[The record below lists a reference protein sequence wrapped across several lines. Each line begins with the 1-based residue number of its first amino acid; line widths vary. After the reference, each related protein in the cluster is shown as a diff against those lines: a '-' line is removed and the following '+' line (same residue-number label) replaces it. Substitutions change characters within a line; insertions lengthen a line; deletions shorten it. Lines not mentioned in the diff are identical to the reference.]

1 MKDLQELASDIYGVL
16 LLASMG
22 GKDDDLAQAV
32 KEAGAKEEHVD
43 LILKSAMKIIE
54 ERDNHQEGLNEIL
67 TRDYATEDEAEK
79 KAIDYL
85 IAQGVNEQLIDHILI
100 YNTFV
105 IVKAGTEEL
114 IAVARKEGY
123 SERQVKKVM
132 RKEMGL
138 DRLLVDRMYDAATLS
153 FDDTTQE
160 SPDASPQKPSIE
172 PQKPAR
178 GLLLSGVVCIVIAY
192 LSYQSPSAPD
202 YVSYTAFILALV
214 FLRIGMKRFMD

>member
-22 GKDDDLAQAV
+22 GKDEDLAQAV
-32 KEAGAKEEHVD
+32 REAGAKEEHVD
-43 LILKSAMKIIE
+43 LILKSARKIIE
-54 ERDNHQEGLNEIL
+54 ERNNHEQELNEIL
-67 TRDYATEDEAEK
+67 TRDYSSEDEAEK
-79 KAIDYL
+79 KAVEYL
-85 IAQGVNEQLIDHILI
+85 AAQGVNEQLINHILI

-114 IAVARKEGY
+114 VAVAEEEGY
-123 SERQVKKVM
+123 SERQIKKIM

-138 DRLLVDRMYDAATLS
+138 DRQLADRIYDAATLS
-153 FDDTTQE
+153 YNETTKE
-160 SPDASPQKPSIE
+160 PPAIPPQKPVIE

-178 GLLLSGVVCIVIAY
+178 GLLLSGIICLIIAY

-202 YVSYTAFILALV
+202 YISYTALILALV